1 MWHAV
6 RVPEFEN
13 LRVEENGRIATV
25 QLHRPAKLNALSRDL
40 LAEVVRLS
48 QWLGERDD
56 LRVVIVRGVG
66 GNFSAGFDLDDFAS
80 ATSGASS
87 REAADLGRRA
97 TEALARVPQITIAA
111 VEGHCVGGGLVLV
124 GACDLRY
131 ASSTARFRIP
141 EVDLGIP
148 LAWGGIPRLV
158 REIGPALTK
167 ELVLT
172 CRPFDAREAAA
183 IGFLNGVLDVDALH
197 THVESIAA
205 SLADKPQ
212 YALRTTKQ
220 QVEAVMDEIAST
232 ARNTTDADVLVYALH
247 DNESRAV
254 SARYLSERKRT

>member
-1 MWHAV
+1 M

-13 LRVEENGRIATV
+13 LRVEENGPIVTV
-25 QLHRPAKLNALSRDL
+25 QLHRPTKLNALSRDL
-40 LAEVVRLS
+40 LAEVVRIS

-56 LRVVIVRGVG
+56 VRVVILRGAD

-111 VEGHCVGGGLVLV
+111 VDGHCVGGGLVLV

-172 CRPFDAREAAA
+172 CRPFDATEAAA
-183 IGFLNGVLDVDALH
+183 IGFLNGVLDVGEL
-197 THVESIAA
+197 TSHVEALA
-205 SLADKPQ
+205 RSLADKPQ

-247 DNESRAV
+247 DPESRAV
-254 SARYLSERKRT
+254 SARYLSDRKKP

>member
-1 MWHAV
+1 M

-13 LRVEENGRIATV
+13 LRVEENGPILTV

-40 LAEVVRLS
+40 LAEVVRIS

-56 LRVVIVRGVG
+56 VRVVILRGAD

-111 VEGHCVGGGLVLV
+111 VDGHCVGGGLVLV

-172 CRPFDAREAAA
+172 CRPFDATEAAA
-183 IGFLNGVLDVDALH
+183 IGFLNGVLDVGEL
-197 THVESIAA
+197 TPHVEALA
-205 SLADKPQ
+205 RSLADKPQ

-247 DNESRAV
+247 DPESRAV
-254 SARYLSERKRT
+254 SARYLSDRKKP